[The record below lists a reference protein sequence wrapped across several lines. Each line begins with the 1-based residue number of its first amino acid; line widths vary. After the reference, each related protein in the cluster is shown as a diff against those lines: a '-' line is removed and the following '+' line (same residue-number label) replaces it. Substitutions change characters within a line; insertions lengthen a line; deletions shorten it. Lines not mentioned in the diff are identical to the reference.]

1 MAWGNGAPTFLSAG
15 RVPMQ
20 EQRGPCRQE
29 CRRSRQLANGPGGMQ
44 ALSPLPPQR
53 PFPDLQTARRP
64 APADLEARDT
74 AGLETCAGVWTFHGM
89 KAPNPEG
96 IASISLLP
104 SQYALALA
112 RPGRA
117 ACRQVK
123 TATSCTEPMGH
134 THRNLSSRSADIP
147 VGIASSIPRSA
158 NQAP

>member
-1 MAWGNGAPTFLSAG
+1 MHIALYLQVVS
-15 RVPMQ
+15 RVCGFILLV
-20 EQRGPCRQE
+20 EWKWE
-29 CRRSRQLANGPGGMQ
+29 YS
-44 ALSPLPPQR
+44 
-53 PFPDLQTARRP
+53 
-64 APADLEARDT
+64 
-74 AGLETCAGVWTFHGM
+74 
-89 KAPNPEG
+89 PEG